1 MSDGSCVSYKYATS
15 VLMQTKWLTAVN
27 ETGFMQ
33 TSWLMAVDYFQLPN
47 LCPILILDFKG

>member
-1 MSDGSCVSYKYATS
+1 MIAVVSVIYMIASS

-27 ETGFMQ
+27 ETGFIQ

>member
-1 MSDGSCVSYKYATS
+1 MATS

-33 TSWLMAVDYFQLPN
+33 TSWLMAVDYFQLPD
-47 LCPILILDFKG
+47 LRPILVLDSKG